1 MSPMNEANYLAYDTL
16 TSRTFYVVDT
26 EYTPAPEDAPPGNR
40 IISIAI
46 VPVIAGRRAPKSQ
59 ELYKVI
65 NPGVPISIGTTYV
78 HGFTD
83 EAVRRKPD
91 FSEVAR
97 EICDFF
103 DDPDAVFVS
112 HTAADIHALRTALK
126 LLDDRRAAGERTI
139 NAGMADLPPMPLID
153 TSTLPR
159 MVRYPGAGR
168 GFISLAQLAQI
179 TNVSFSN
186 AHDARSDAR
195 ATADALLALLRHVAQ
210 TGAYLDLD
218 DLIREHNA
226 GTTHN
231 PRAPIYI
238 RSRATD
244 EPPLPPGH
252 FDKHLSPLA
261 DEATDEQ
268 IDAWLEM
275 ALECSRLKCPWLQ
288 DEAKIAA
295 PLNGRY
301 LLDATLDL
309 LPELTEQGQAGTLIG
324 AIIELIKPGED
335 TENTGLLRTRAVR
348 WWNQIKQQVWDSPA
362 CGFKP
367 ESLCPD
373 CREHIGCPR
382 DKLYEVVFDIAL
394 PEMTAAMAQTIFARN
409 YKWDRWRENN
419 PELLALAEW
428 KAIESFRGNMQE
440 TQAGNI
446 IELAISHG
454 DHKTEPRLTFI
465 VCDYLATIGQTQEAI
480 DLAQEVL
487 ANRNSYT
494 VYNDL
499 IAWIAWTL
507 SRIAEET
514 AAESREPL
522 NTRLARPA
530 GRVPRNPY
538 KVGR

>member
-1 MSPMNEANYLAYDTL
+1 M
-16 TSRTFYVVDT
+16 
-26 EYTPAPEDAPPGNR
+26 
-40 IISIAI
+40 
-46 VPVIAGRRAPKSQ
+46 
-59 ELYKVI
+59 
-65 NPGVPISIGTTYV
+65 
-78 HGFTD
+78 
-83 EAVRRKPD
+83 
-91 FSEVAR
+91 
-97 EICDFF
+97 
-103 DDPDAVFVS
+103 
-112 HTAADIHALRTALK
+112 
-126 LLDDRRAAGERTI
+126 
-139 NAGMADLPPMPLID
+139 
-153 TSTLPR
+153 
-159 MVRYPGAGR
+159 
-168 GFISLAQLAQI
+168 
-179 TNVSFSN
+179 
-186 AHDARSDAR
+186 
-195 ATADALLALLRHVAQ
+195 
-210 TGAYLDLD
+210 
-218 DLIREHNA
+218 
-226 GTTHN
+226 
-231 PRAPIYI
+231 
-238 RSRATD
+238 
-244 EPPLPPGH
+244 
-252 FDKHLSPLA
+252 
-261 DEATDEQ
+261 
-268 IDAWLEM
+268 
-275 ALECSRLKCPWLQ
+275 
-288 DEAKIAA
+288 
-295 PLNGRY
+295 
-301 LLDATLDL
+301 
-309 LPELTEQGQAGTLIG
+309 IG

-367 ESLCPD
+367 GSLCPD

-394 PEMTAAMAQTIFARN
+394 PEMTPAMAQTIFARN

-454 DHKTEPRLTFI
+454 DHKSEPRLTFI

-487 ANRNSYT
+487 ANRNSNT